1 MFSKFAASF
10 LALLVTAGCAYPQS
24 GELPDEAAPNTIPM
38 YTVADCMPGEEF
50 RRYVIQNFGH
60 EPLLL
65 GYGYVVFIQEDGT
78 EALAEGVM
86 FLTGNIDT
94 GTWGVSITFDD
105 DMTCNLISGL
115 DLQPMSYGPLG
126 TDL

>member
-1 MFSKFAASF
+1 MFNKFAASF

-24 GELPDEAAPNTIPM
+24 GNLPDEAAPNTIPM
-38 YTVADCMPGEEF
+38 YTVADCMPGDEF
-50 RRYVIQNFGH
+50 RNYIVKNFGH

-86 FLTGNIDT
+86 FLTANLDSGS
-94 GTWGVSITFDD
+94 WGISITFED
-105 DMTCNLISGL
+105 DMTCSLTYGF
-115 DLQPMSYGPLG
+115 DLQPMTYDLLG
-126 TDL
+126 TDI